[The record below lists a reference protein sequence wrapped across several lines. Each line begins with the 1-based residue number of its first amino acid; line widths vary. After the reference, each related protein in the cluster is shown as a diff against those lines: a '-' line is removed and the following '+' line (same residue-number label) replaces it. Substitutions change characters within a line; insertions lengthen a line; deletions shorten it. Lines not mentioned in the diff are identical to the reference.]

1 MFTLI
6 ALLLAAAPTAGT
18 KIQREA
24 EDRARADAADLLRTL
39 CPEQCVLLSVQAR
52 VDDEDV
58 GGATTPGF
66 DPAGARTVPVLRAIS
81 ASVLIDQRLPTAFR
95 GRVKSLV
102 AQRLKSA
109 GVPASV
115 AVEQVSFPVR
125 NPPYLEAKDTPAPP
139 PQLPVAAA
147 TPVATPKLDEK
158 LIEHAPLLAVVTL
171 LGGVLLALGGLFFL
185 AARKAPAEPLFAE
198 PLPPEE
204 PAQSAASEAQREA
217 FPAARARRLEKQITD
232 DRALRNIV
240 LREAL
245 GRGEHGLVARWVREL
260 GDALLDDLRGDSA
273 VAPALSALSAELKK
287 PADPAARAAALQDL
301 EGRLLAARLSRA
313 SDADAFAFLEGVRA
327 EVFVAAWKGL
337 SPGAQEVALRLAPAH
352 LRSAALPELPAEQ
365 RQEIALAWVRK
376 PEVSAAYALAAAD
389 ELRER
394 IANLHAG
401 PAEADRALADLLDS
415 LPRDEQDALLERL
428 RREGDSRSASG
439 LLTESA
445 LAYAPTDL
453 LGAALLGVAPARLVA
468 YMGGTDEA
476 VRTHLLAA
484 CPARVRV
491 EIEEE
496 LGMHRGT
503 GREDFFE
510 SRRELLAR
518 LREETARRGLQ
529 PADIRAWR
537 PRVVSA
543 P

>member
-6 ALLLAAAPTAGT
+6 ALLVAAAPTAGA
-18 KIQREA
+18 KMQREA

-52 VDDEDV
+52 IDDEDV
-58 GGATTPGF
+58 GGQTTPGF

-125 NPPYLEAKDTPAPP
+125 NPPYLEAKETPAPP
-139 PQLPVAAA
+139 PQLPIAAA
-147 TPVATPKLDEK
+147 TPVAPVKLDDK

-171 LGGVLLALGGLFFL
+171 LGCVLLALGGLFFL
-185 AARKAPAEPLFAE
+185 AARKPPAEPLYAE
-198 PLPPEE
+198 ALPPEAPLQ
-204 PAQSAASEAQREA
+204 PAAAAEAHEA
-217 FPAARARRLEKQITD
+217 FPAVRARRLEKQITD

-287 PADPAARAAALQDL
+287 PADPAARVAALQEL

-327 EVFVAAWKGL
+327 EVFVAAWRGL

-352 LRSAALPELPAEQ
+352 LRSSALPELPAAQ

-376 PEVSAAYALAAAD
+376 PEVSASYALAAAD

-394 IANLHAG
+394 LADLHAG

-415 LPRDEQDALLERL
+415 LPRAEQDALLERL
-428 RREGDSRSASG
+428 RREGDARSASG

-445 LAYAPTDL
+445 LAWAPADL
-453 LGAALLGVAPARLVA
+453 LGAALLGVAPARLVGYLSGA
-468 YMGGTDEA
+468 DEA

-484 CPARVRV
+484 CPARVRK

-503 GREDFFE
+503 AREDFFE
-510 SRRELLAR
+510 ARRELLAR